1 MTEEHNLVKLHF
13 ELHNIFNIIF
23 QYYQN
28 DLGSFL
34 VDMSNQAGGSLFV
47 FDFIIESLHICIIHC
62 LTLCMIN
69 WLSLNINGCLTL
81 YILIFWSLQQ
91 LLFDSVHYLFT
102 RQDNICPPRSQ
113 IWKPGW
119 LALRGIDHFVLHP
132 TVLKSLTSSVKGIAN
147 LKLYFAIICCA
158 QYCMYFCIISSCKCS
173 FNNFHVSSGL
183 SKTCTYFN
191 TALHWK

>member
-13 ELHNIFNIIF
+13 ELHNIFIIIF

-69 WLSLNINGCLTL
+69 
-81 YILIFWSLQQ
+81 
-91 LLFDSVHYLFT
+91 
-102 RQDNICPPRSQ
+102 
-113 IWKPGW
+113 
-119 LALRGIDHFVLHP
+119 
-132 TVLKSLTSSVKGIAN
+132 
-147 LKLYFAIICCA
+147 
-158 QYCMYFCIISSCKCS
+158 
-173 FNNFHVSSGL
+173 
-183 SKTCTYFN
+183 
-191 TALHWK
+191 